1 MKCKNIIHITHTNP
15 FIDSRILNISE
26 SIDKLDQNYFQ
37 YIFGLSRNKLK
48 IKKFNNTKIIAIRL
62 LSKYIP
68 KNFNFLKKFFLLLEF
83 NIKILLK
90 CLLIKPKIIHCHDL
104 SGLYIGV
111 ITKLI
116 FKSKLIFDAHELE
129 AQDSFVT
136 PLGHIFR
143 TIYEFLPVLYCDHLV
158 TVSDSIG
165 LWYKLKGAKNITIIF
180 NKPKSYK
187 LNQNKSFSLLEKL
200 PPKNKG
206 INLLYIGALEEGR
219 SIEQLI
225 YLFKGIVGYNLYFL
239 GEGSMKNTIEN
250 KTKEYNNIF
259 LHEYVDKDEIV
270 HFIEGFDY
278 SLCLVEPFSLSDYF
292 SMPNKLFQS
301 LASGVPVIV
310 AENPDMANFVRKN
323 DYGIVTKNIE
333 DIDLQ
338 IKKNSG
344 NLFKFRDNIYN
355 DRSQFFW
362 DSEFHKI
369 KKIYG

>member
-1 MKCKNIIHITHTNP
+1 MKYKNIIHITHTNP

-37 YIFGLSRNKLK
+37 YIFGLSINKLK
-48 IKKFNNTKIIAIRL
+48 IKKIKNTKIIAIRL

-68 KNFNFLKKFFLLLEF
+68 KNFNFLKKVFLLLEF

-104 SGLYIGV
+104 SGLYIGL

-129 AQDSFVT
+129 AQEGFVS
-136 PLGHIFR
+136 PLEHVLR
-143 TIYEFLPVLYCDHLV
+143 TIYEFLPILFCDNLI
-158 TVSDSIG
+158 TVSESIS
-165 LWYKLKGAKNITIIF
+165 LWYGWKGAKNVSII
-180 NKPKSYK
+180 
-187 LNQNKSFSLLEKL
+187 QNKATNNESAIESKKTLLEKM

-206 INLLYIGALEEGR
+206 HNLIYIGMLERFR
-219 SIEQLI
+219 SVEDL
-225 YLFKGIVGYNLYFL
+225 LHKFKNKSNYNLYFL
-239 GEGSMKNTIEN
+239 GEGPLEKII
-250 KTKEYNNIF
+250 KKEMQTSKNIF
-259 LHEYVDKDEIV
+259 LHPYVRKDLV
-270 HFIEGFDY
+270 SNFIKGFDY
-278 SLCLVEPFSLSDYF
+278 SICIIEKTSLSSYF

-310 AENPDMANFVRKN
+310 ADNPDMANFVRKN
-323 DYGIVTKNIE
+323 DYGIVTRNIK
-333 DIDLQ
+333 DIDIQ
-338 IKKNSG
+338 IEKNSD